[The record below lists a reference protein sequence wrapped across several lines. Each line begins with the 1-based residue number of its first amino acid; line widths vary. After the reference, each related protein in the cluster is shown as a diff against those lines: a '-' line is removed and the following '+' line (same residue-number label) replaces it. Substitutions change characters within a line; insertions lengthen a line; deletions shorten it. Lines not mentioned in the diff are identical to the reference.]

1 MVLRVMV
8 EAGSKQSQGP
18 TVSHQEE
25 FIGGLLFGVKGGKEA
40 LSFPPVVCHLMA
52 KPRS

>member
-1 MVLRVMV
+1 M
-8 EAGSKQSQGP
+8 EADSKQSQGP

-25 FIGGLLFGVKGGKEA
+25 FIGGLLFGIKGGKEA
-40 LSFPPVVCHLMA
+40 LSFPPVVCHLTA